1 MADLKDVST
10 EELLQELKERFQRLE
25 SIQPKETY
33 TIKDLAVILGTSI
46 YTVQRWCR
54 EGMPTADGKVEVNRT
69 KVGREYVFT
78 GEELRRIQRL
88 RQG

>member
-10 EELLQELKERFQRLE
+10 EELLQELGERFQRLE
-25 SIQPKETY
+25 SIRPKETY

-54 EGMPTADGKVEVNRT
+54 EGMPTADGKVAVNRT